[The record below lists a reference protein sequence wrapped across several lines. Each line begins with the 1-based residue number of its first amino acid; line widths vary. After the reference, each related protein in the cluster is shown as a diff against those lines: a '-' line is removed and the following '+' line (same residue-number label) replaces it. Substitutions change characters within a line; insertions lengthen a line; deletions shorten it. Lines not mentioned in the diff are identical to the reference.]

1 MYVPTNEHET
11 EYAICVSPG
20 EAPQPPSDSQRGW
33 DPRKVRHMDGEAS
46 EEVTD
51 VGRGQPPKQEERARR
66 QGDYE
71 LCPKTPLPEPGGL
84 MAIVFENG
92 GCVFCRCS
100 QSTHMTSLSLS
111 HH

>member
-1 MYVPTNEHET
+1 MYVPTNEHKT

-51 VGRGQPPKQEERARR
+51 VGGGQPPKQEETARR
-66 QGDYE
+66 QRGYE
-71 LCPKTPLPEPGGL
+71 LCPKTPLPEPGGF

-92 GCVFCRCS
+92 VCVCS
-100 QSTHMTSLSLS
+100 AAAPKAHI
-111 HH
+111 